1 MNPKK
6 IPRNLLLLL
15 LTIGASLILGFLSFG
30 GMFALWPILPLAF
43 AAFGLSVAYE
53 GEIYLQNIKGAF
65 NKLFKRDYLK
75 HQLANKYLHEH
86 LCALSA
92 TPESPA
98 TPDAARVDG
107 SSEEGASLIQPTTAP
122 EENAKYSNA
131 QFFIEYNK
139 QADLLRD
146 FGHKHLSK
154 ASRLRKKQIEK
165 TMRDMEKW
173 FASKLFSNKAPGS
186 TGTPIEV
193 ELLAALNAEKREE
206 YKALLTKRSRT
217 FQGVKAFSALAGAF
231 MSLGTTYLLVEAFS
245 IIPFFA
251 ALPFAMLPMFIVPM
265 ALIAGAAYGFLTYNA
280 VTDMI
285 SNDTLRK
292 WFFKI
297 GKDLREHPVRGS
309 IMAVAA
315 IILVGLAV
323 ALTIC
328 TAGTWWTIAQET
340 RPLFTWMS
348 RMPGFIMGIINPI
361 ITGLSAVVFNLQ
373 NSSETLELADNV
385 ARRISTPT
393 VATAGLEHPTSPTL
407 LEREN
412 RWQIGNPFRLLLKI
426 TVMPLRVLLFIGH
439 LISIGVTADRV
450 PGMSEVLSALLG
462 IISEGFEDFH
472 YFFGHDHKH
481 GPVSK
486 EAMLKERLEGG
497 HGHNHDVDLPTRALK
512 LIFSPIYLLAAIW
525 DWVASLKNDGSRKI
539 LSFDQ
544 AWNKQMGIHEEE
556 EVPVRADAERPS
568 AAWQVEH
575 TVYRIKRYQEKHT
588 AYVGR
593 SVAKAKDSE
602 LTTLAEEIQSLVAPS
617 ATAIAEKLTAVKTKA
632 AINSHRFFGSGP
644 TATRKLLDALPERTN
659 LGLVT

>member
-1 MNPKK
+1 
-6 IPRNLLLLL
+6 
-15 LTIGASLILGFLSFG
+15 
-30 GMFALWPILPLAF
+30 
-43 AAFGLSVAYE
+43 
-53 GEIYLQNIKGAF
+53 
-65 NKLFKRDYLK
+65 
-75 HQLANKYLHEH
+75 
-86 LCALSA
+86 
-92 TPESPA
+92 
-98 TPDAARVDG
+98 
-107 SSEEGASLIQPTTAP
+107 
-122 EENAKYSNA
+122 
-131 QFFIEYNK
+131 
-139 QADLLRD
+139 
-146 FGHKHLSK
+146 
-154 ASRLRKKQIEK
+154 
-165 TMRDMEKW
+165 
-173 FASKLFSNKAPGS
+173 
-186 TGTPIEV
+186 
-193 ELLAALNAEKREE
+193 
-206 YKALLTKRSRT
+206 
-217 FQGVKAFSALAGAF
+217 VKAFSALAGAF

-251 ALPFAMLPMFIVPM
+251 ALPFAMLPMLIVPM

-292 WFFKI
+292 WYFKI
-297 GKDLREHPVRGS
+297 RKDLNEHPVRGS
-309 IMAVAA
+309 IIAIAAVL
-315 IILVGLAV
+315 LVGLAV

-385 ARRISTPT
+385 AQRISTPQT
-393 VATAGLEHPTSPTL
+393 ATTRPHHSESPDFL
-407 LEREN
+407 QREN
-412 RWQIGNPFRLLLKI
+412 RWQMFNPFRILLKI

-472 YFFGHDHKH
+472 YFFGHDHQH

-486 EAMLKERLEGG
+486 EEILKERLAGR

-512 LIFSPIYLLAAIW
+512 LIFSPIYLLAATW
-525 DWVASLKNDGSRKI
+525 DWAASLKNEGSRKI

-544 AWNKQMGIHEEE
+544 AWNKQMGIHVEED
-556 EVPVRADAERPS
+556 VPVRADAEHPS

-593 SVAKAKDSE
+593 GVAKAKDSE

-617 ATAIAEKLTAVKTKA
+617 ATAIAEKLTAVKAKA
-632 AINSHRFFGSGP
+632 AINSHRFFGGGRTGL
-644 TATRKLLDALPERTN
+644 TATREFLDELPERTN
-659 LGLVT
+659 LGLVN